1 MRKSVRRPS
10 LSQVMRTPS
19 ARSARNPR
27 APPAGRALGR
37 ASPSPA
43 PIVPAAQ
50 ASPAAALCREGAI
63 FSTVD
68 QTRAIAGSD
77 ANAMIAK
84 SHFVGSALTMRPP
97 SAGPAMTAT
106 LVAV

>member
-1 MRKSVRRPS
+1 MP
-10 LSQVMRTPS
+10 
-19 ARSARNPR
+19 A
-27 APPAGRALGR
+27 APASPDAGR
-37 ASPSPA
+37 
-43 PIVPAAQ
+43 
-50 ASPAAALCREGAI
+50 CREGAT
-63 FSTVD
+63 FSTVA
-68 QTRAIAGSD
+68 QTSATAGSD